1 MPIRQLPNHLIDQ
14 IAAGEVIERPASV
27 IKELMEN
34 ALDAGAR
41 TLEVSVEQGGSR
53 LCRVRD
59 DGCGV
64 ARDELALA
72 LTRHATSKIASLEE
86 LEAVA
91 SLGFRGEALPSIA
104 SVSRFSM
111 ISREHDAEHGWQV
124 EVEGGQIS
132 DPAPA
137 AHPPGTTIEVR
148 DLFYNTPA
156 RRKFLKTE
164 RTEFGHIDTLFRRL
178 ALSRF
183 DVTFSLQHNSKV
195 VLRLPGATDLRARE
209 QRVAGALGTVFM
221 QHALYVEHEVEGLHL
236 SGWVA
241 QPTFSRAQADLQ
253 YFYVNGRM
261 VRDKL
266 ISHAVKHAYRDVL
279 FHGRQP
285 AYLLFLEL
293 DPKRVDVNAH
303 PAKSE
308 VRFRDSR
315 GVHDFVRRTVEV
327 VLSDTRPGGG
337 QGSAPTTSD
346 VLLSG
351 AEDSGGSGEPG
362 TPSPAGGFG
371 KGLLSPRPPMS
382 ARGSQNNLALEA
394 GRQMFAYRALHESG
408 GPSAMADVADTARVS
423 EAALPESDLPL
434 GLALA
439 QVHGVY
445 VLAQNRDGLVL
456 VDMHAAHER
465 VTYEKMKQAFE
476 TGGVRRQPL
485 LVPVQL
491 AVSER
496 EANLAEQAREDLLEV
511 GVVLDRRGPETL
523 LVREVPALL
532 RDADAEQLVRDVI
545 SDIHEH
551 GGVQRIRA
559 SIDELLSTM
568 ACHGS
573 VRAGRKLGLEEM
585 NALLREMERTER
597 ADQCN
602 HGRPTWTQ
610 LTMTE
615 MDKLFLRGR

>member
-41 TLEVSVEQGGSR
+41 TLEVSVEQGGGR

-59 DGCGV
+59 DGCGIPK
-64 ARDELALA
+64 DELALA

-104 SVSRFSM
+104 SVSRFSLT
-111 ISREHDAEHGWQV
+111 SRTHDSEHGWRV

-132 DPAPA
+132 EPSPA

-156 RRKFLKTE
+156 RRKFMKTE

-183 DVTFSLQHNSKV
+183 DVTFTLQHNAKV
-195 VLRLPGATDLRARE
+195 VLRLPGATDRPSRE

-221 QHALYVEHEVEGLHL
+221 QHALHVAHEVQDLHL

-308 VRFRDSR
+308 VRFRDGRS
-315 GVHDFVRRTVEV
+315 VHDFVRRTVEA
-327 VLSDTRPGGG
+327 VLSDTRPGAG
-337 QGSAPTTSD
+337 QGGAPTSSD
-346 VLLSG
+346 VLMP
-351 AEDSGGSGEPG
+351 SGGGDSAIEPAMA
-362 TPSPAGGFG
+362 SAAAGG
-371 KGLLSPRPPMS
+371 GLLAPRPTMP

-408 GPSAMADVADTARVS
+408 GPASTASMADATGVS
-423 EAALPESDLPL
+423 ESALPDSDLPL

-465 VTYEKMKQAFE
+465 VTYEKMKQAFDE
-476 TGGVRRQPL
+476 GGVRRQPL
-485 LVPVQL
+485 LVPVQV

-496 EANLAEQAREDLLEV
+496 EANLAEQAREELLEV
-511 GVVLDRRGPETL
+511 GVVLDRRGPESL
-523 LVREVPALL
+523 VVREVPALL
-532 RDADAEQLVRDVI
+532 RDADVEQLVRDVI

-610 LTMTE
+610 LTMAE
-615 MDKLFLRGR
+615 MDRLFLRGR